1 MNNFVFGDFLS
12 VAVVP
17 RERPGRPSL
26 DAGQRAVC
34 GGGGGRR
41 VDPARRGRSPDDR
54 SRGPPAETETLPHG
68 KKRRMSK
75 SQQSDI
81 VNVGQ

>member
-1 MNNFVFGDFLS
+1 MPVKEQFVAGAGA
-12 VAVVP
+12 VASTP
-17 RERPGRPSL
+17 RDGAARSL
-26 DAGQRAVC
+26 
-34 GGGGGRR
+34 
-41 VDPARRGRSPDDR
+41 DDR